1 MIVTIDG
8 PAGSGKSTAAADLAS
23 RLGYR
28 FLDTGAMYRAVTLA
42 GHQQGVDLA
51 NENAL
56 ARVAEDAKLQLD
68 GTQVLLNG
76 ADVTQEIRTF
86 EITSLVRHAADNLAV
101 RDHLTNLQRQFAK
114 DAASAGTGVV
124 TEGRDQATVV
134 FPDAECK
141 IYLTASE
148 QARAKRRHEDLLD
161 RGEKI
166 DYEKVLEKQRRRDE
180 QDLRREHGG
189 LALAEDS
196 ITVMTDGLTPEEV
209 VKELEEIVR
218 QRKHND

>member
-8 PAGSGKSTAAADLAS
+8 PAGSGKSTAAADLAT

-42 GHQQGVDLA
+42 AHEQGIDLTDKSVLA
-51 NENAL
+51 KVAL
-56 ARVAEDAKLQLD
+56 AVKLQLE
-68 GTQVLLNG
+68 GPKVLLNG
-76 ADVTQEIRTF
+76 KDVTQEIRTL
-86 EITSLVRHAADNLAV
+86 EITSLVRHAADNRAV
-101 RDHLTNLQRQFAK
+101 RDHLTKLQREFAK
-114 DAASAGTGVV
+114 QASAAGTGVV

-134 FPDAECK
+134 FPDAQCK

-148 QARAKRRHEDLLD
+148 EARAKRRYEDLLA
-161 RGEKI
+161 RGEEVK
-166 DYEKVLEKQRRRDE
+166 YEKVLEKQRRRDE
-180 QDLRREHGG
+180 QDLQREHGG

-209 VKELEEIVR
+209 VNELEKIVC
-218 QRKHND
+218 QRK